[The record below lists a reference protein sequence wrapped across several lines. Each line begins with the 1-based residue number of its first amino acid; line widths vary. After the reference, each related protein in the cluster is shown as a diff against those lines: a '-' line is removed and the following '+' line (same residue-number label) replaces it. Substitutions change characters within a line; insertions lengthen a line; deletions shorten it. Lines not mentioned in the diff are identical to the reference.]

1 MSIDQPIKPEPD
13 DPNPDI
19 EPEPIAAPE
28 IVPGLVP
35 KTG

>member
-19 EPEPIAAPE
+19 EPEPIDEPE
-28 IVPGLVP
+28 IVPGPVP
-35 KTG
+35 